1 MRRTFLALALAAVV
15 LAVFRPVVGNDFV
28 NYDDDRYITENHEIQ
43 RGLDAAALR
52 WAWTTSHMANWHPLT
67 WMSHMLDWQLYGAD
81 PAGHHATSVVL
92 HAVDTALVF
101 VVLDAMTGAPWRSAL
116 VAALFGL
123 HPLHVE
129 SVAWASE
136 RKDVLSTCLW
146 LLTTLA
152 YVAWTRRP
160 TWRRY
165 ALVALGLALGLTAK
179 PMLVTLP
186 ATLVLLDYWPLGR
199 LRTAGDLW
207 PRVREKLPLFVIV
220 VASSVATVLAQRS
233 GGAVGSLDVY
243 PLAVRFGNAAIAYA
257 TYLWMAVWP
266 FDLSI
271 LYPHPKTVSGSRL
284 AASLVVL
291 ALLTALAVR
300 ERARR
305 PWLLVG
311 WLWYVGTLVPVIGLL
326 QVGDAALADRY
337 TYVPLLGIFVAV
349 AWTLPAL
356 PRLVPAAAALVLVLL
371 AVRTRAQIGTW
382 HDSVTV
388 WTQSL
393 AVEEHNPAAH
403 NNLAFVLDDRG
414 ETAAAIG
421 HLERALVLRPD
432 YLTARVRLGNILLA
446 QGRLDEARQQF
457 AAAVAIDPTSVA
469 ALTNLGKV
477 LTDQGHPADA
487 IPLHERA
494 LAIDPMSALTELNLG
509 MAFVAQERTADALV
523 HFDRAL
529 ALDPDNAH
537 AHNNRGNMLL
547 AEGRT
552 EDGLRAIERSLELS
566 PGFGKAHGNRAVAL
580 MLLGRLDEAWAEI
593 RLARANGYEPPA
605 KLIELLSA
613 RMPEPPAPDGG
624 PQ

>member
-1 MRRTFLALALAAVV
+1 MRRLAIAALLAATV
-15 LAVFRPVVGNDFV
+15 LAVFAPTLGHDFV
-28 NYDDDRYITENHEIQ
+28 NYDDDRYIVDNTFVQ
-43 RGLDAAALR
+43 RGFDAAALR
-52 WAWTTSHMANWHPLT
+52 WAWTTNHMANWHPLT
-67 WMSHMLDWQLYGAD
+67 WMSHMLDWQLWGAD

-92 HAVDTALVF
+92 HALNTALVF
-101 VVLDAMTGAPWRSAL
+101 FVLETMTGAPWRSAL
-116 VAALFGL
+116 VGALFGL
-123 HPLHVE
+123 HPVHVE
-129 SVAWASE
+129 SVAWVAE

-160 TWRRY
+160 TRGRY

-199 LRTAGDLW
+199 VRSAGDLW
-207 PRVREKLPLFVIV
+207 PRVREKLPLLLIV

-243 PLAVRFGNAAIAYA
+243 PLAVRFGNAVIAYA
-257 TYLWMAVWP
+257 TYLWMTVWP
-266 FDLSI
+266 FALAI
-271 LYPHPKTVSGSRL
+271 LYPHPKSVSGFRV
-284 AASLVVL
+284 AASLLVL
-291 ALLTALAVR
+291 ALLTALALR
-300 ERARR
+300 ERTRR

-311 WLWYVGTLVPVIGLL
+311 WLWYVGTLVPVIGLV
-326 QVGDAALADRY
+326 QVGDAAFADRY

-349 AWTLPAL
+349 AWALPAL
-356 PRLVPAAAALVLVLL
+356 PRLLPAFAAVVLVLL

-388 WTQSL
+388 FTQSL
-393 AVEEHNPAAH
+393 AVEERNPVAH
-403 NNLAFVLDDRG
+403 NNLAFALDDRG
-414 ETAAAIG
+414 ESGAAIE

-432 YLTARVRLGNILLA
+432 YLTARVRLGNILLT
-446 QGRLDEARQQF
+446 QGRLEEARAQF

-477 LTDQGHPADA
+477 LTDQGHAADA

-494 LAIDPMSALTELNLG
+494 LAIDPTSTTAELNLG
-509 MAFVAQERTADALV
+509 MALAAEGRTADALV
-523 HFDRAL
+523 HFERVL
-529 ALDPDNAH
+529 AVDPDNAH

-547 AEGRT
+547 AEGRR
-552 EDGLRAIERSLELS
+552 EEGLRAIERALELR
-566 PGFGKAHGNRAVAL
+566 PTFGKAHANRAVAL
-580 MLLGRLDEAWAEI
+580 MLLQRFDEAWAEI
-593 RLARANGYEPPA
+593 RRARANGHEPPA

-613 RMPEPPAPDGG
+613 HMPDPGDGG
-624 PQ
+624 SR

>member
-1 MRRTFLALALAAVV
+1 MRRTLLALVLAAVV
-15 LAVFRPVVGNDFV
+15 LAVFWPAVGNDFV
-28 NYDDDRYITENHEIQ
+28 NFDDDRYVIDNTAIQ
-43 RGLDAAALR
+43 RGFDAESLR
-52 WAWTTSHMANWHPLT
+52 WAWTTTHMANWHPLT
-67 WMSHMLDWQLYGAD
+67 WMSHMLDWRLFGAD
-81 PAGHHATSVVL
+81 AAGHHATSVVL
-92 HAVDTALVF
+92 HALNTSLVF
-101 VVLDAMTGAPWRSAL
+101 LALETMTGAAWRSAL

-123 HPLHVE
+123 HPVHVE

-152 YVAWTRRP
+152 YLAWTRRP
-160 TWRRY
+160 TRARY

-199 LRTAGDLW
+199 LRSTRDLW
-207 PRVREKLPLFVIV
+207 TRVREKLPLLLIV
-220 VASSVATVLAQRS
+220 AASSVATMLAQRS
-233 GGAVGSLDVY
+233 GGAVGSLEVY
-243 PLAVRFGNAAIAYA
+243 PLAVRFGNAAIAYG
-257 TYLWMAVWP
+257 TYLWMTVWP

-271 LYPHPKTVSGSRL
+271 LYPHPKTVSGWRL
-284 AASLVVL
+284 AASLV
-291 ALLTALAVR
+291 ALAVLSALALR
-300 ERARR
+300 ERTRR

-311 WLWYVGTLVPVIGLL
+311 WLWYVGTLVPVIGLV

-356 PRLVPAAAALVLVLL
+356 PRLVPAIAAVILALL
-371 AVRTRAQIGTW
+371 AARTRAQIGTW
-382 HDSVTV
+382 RDSVAV

-393 AVEEHNPAAH
+393 AVEEQNPVAH

-414 ETAAAIG
+414 ETAAAIA

-432 YLTARVRLGNILLA
+432 YLTARVRLGNIFLA
-446 QGRLDEARQQF
+446 QGRLDAARAQF
-457 AAAVAIDPTSVA
+457 AAGVAIDPTSVA

-477 LTDQGHPADA
+477 LTDQGHPAEA

-494 LAIDPMSALTELNLG
+494 LAIDPMSAITELNLG
-509 MAFVAQERTADALV
+509 MALVAQERTADALV

-529 ALDPDNAH
+529 AIDPDSAH

-547 AEGRT
+547 AEGRA
-552 EDGLRAIERSLELS
+552 EEGLRAIERALELD
-566 PGFGKAHGNRAVAL
+566 PKFGKAHGNRAVAL

-613 RMPEPPAPDGG
+613 RMPDPGNDGG
-624 PQ
+624 SR